1 MRITYNGYK
10 RAIYTL
16 MTTKTTTTALILTIF
31 ALAGGA
37 IIPTGV
43 VVPTPVAYAQ
53 LSHVDDIVD
62 DSLETVGIIE
72 EEEEVEE
79 EEVEEDSNIEQE
91 PVDQEVGQEGISQSK
106 DFEGRSTNIQ
116 IQSRV
121 DEQDTAHEIVNNNDF
136 SESNSELGYAMG
148 KYSSFTYSSTD
159 AEKANE
165 QNADNDGELNLD
177 EEQTVDQDDT
187 SIFADDAADLDPANV
202 ATSIAMPVYVQVQE
216 EVVEEEP

>member
-10 RAIYTL
+10 PNIYTL

-31 ALAGGA
+31 ALVGGA

-53 LSHVDDIVD
+53 LSDVDDIVD

-72 EEEEVEE
+72 EEEA
-79 EEVEEDSNIEQE
+79 EEDSNIEQE

-106 DFEGRSTNIQ
+106 DFDGRSTNIQ
-116 IQSRV
+116 IQSGV

-159 AEKANE
+159 AEKTNE

-187 SIFADDAADLDPANV
+187 SIFADDAADLHPANV

-216 EVVEEEP
+216 EVEEEP

>member
-1 MRITYNGYK
+1 MGITYNGYK
-10 RAIYTL
+10 RTIYTL
-16 MTTKTTTTALILTIF
+16 MTTKTTTTALILMIF
-31 ALAGGA
+31 ALVGGA

-53 LSHVDDIVD
+53 LSDVDDIVD

-72 EEEEVEE
+72 EEEEA
-79 EEVEEDSNIEQE
+79 EEDSNIEQE

-165 QNADNDGELNLD
+165 QNADNGGELNLD

-187 SIFADDAADLDPANV
+187 SIFADDAAGLDPANV

>member
-1 MRITYNGYK
+1 MGITYNGYK
-10 RAIYTL
+10 RTIYTL

-31 ALAGGA
+31 ALVGGA

-53 LSHVDDIVD
+53 LSDVDDIVD

-72 EEEEVEE
+72 EEEEA
-79 EEVEEDSNIEQE
+79 EEDSNIEQE

-106 DFEGRSTNIQ
+106 DFDGRSTNIQ

>member
-1 MRITYNGYK
+1 
-10 RAIYTL
+10 

-31 ALAGGA
+31 ALVGGA
-37 IIPTGV
+37 IIPAAV

-53 LSHVDDIVD
+53 LSDVDDIVD

-72 EEEEVEE
+72 EEEEA
-79 EEVEEDSNIEQE
+79 EEDSNIEQE
-91 PVDQEVGQEGISQSK
+91 PADQEVGQEGISQSK
-106 DFEGRSTNIQ
+106 DFEERSTNIQ

-165 QNADNDGELNLD
+165 QNADNDELNLD

-187 SIFADDAADLDPANV
+187 SIFADDAADLHPANV

>member
-1 MRITYNGYK
+1 MRITYNGY
-10 RAIYTL
+10 RLNIYTL

-31 ALAGGA
+31 ALVGGA

-53 LSHVDDIVD
+53 LSDVDDIVD

-72 EEEEVEE
+72 EEEEA
-79 EEVEEDSNIEQE
+79 EEDSNIEQE

-106 DFEGRSTNIQ
+106 DFDGSSTNIQ
-116 IQSRV
+116 IQSGV

-136 SESNSELGYAMG
+136 SESNSELGYATG

-159 AEKANE
+159 AEKTSE

-187 SIFADDAADLDPANV
+187 SIFADDAADLHPANV

-216 EVVEEEP
+216 EVEEEP

>member
-10 RAIYTL
+10 QNIYTL

-31 ALAGGA
+31 ALVGGA

-53 LSHVDDIVD
+53 LSDVDDIVD
-62 DSLETVGIIE
+62 DSLERVGIIE
-72 EEEEVEE
+72 EEEA
-79 EEVEEDSNIEQE
+79 EEDSNIEQE

-106 DFEGRSTNIQ
+106 DFDGRSTNIQ
-116 IQSRV
+116 IQSGV

-159 AEKANE
+159 AEKTNE

-187 SIFADDAADLDPANV
+187 SIFADDAADLHPANV

-216 EVVEEEP
+216 EVEEEP

>member
-10 RAIYTL
+10 QNIYIL

-31 ALAGGA
+31 ALVGGA

-53 LSHVDDIVD
+53 LSDVDDIVD

-72 EEEEVEE
+72 EEEA
-79 EEVEEDSNIEQE
+79 EEDSNIEQE

-106 DFEGRSTNIQ
+106 DFDGRSTNIQ
-116 IQSRV
+116 IQSGV

-159 AEKANE
+159 AEKTNE

-187 SIFADDAADLDPANV
+187 SIFADDAADLHPANV

-216 EVVEEEP
+216 EVEEEP

>member
-1 MRITYNGYK
+1 MGIPYNGYK
-10 RAIYTL
+10 RTIYTL

-31 ALAGGA
+31 ALVGGA

-53 LSHVDDIVD
+53 LSDVDDIVD

-72 EEEEVEE
+72 EEEEAA
-79 EEVEEDSNIEQE
+79 EEDSNIEQE
-91 PVDQEVGQEGISQSK
+91 PVDQQVGQEGISQSK

-121 DEQDTAHEIVNNNDF
+121 DEQDTAHEMVNNNDF